1 MAKSRPMKSADV
13 PAYNSPSNSERS
25 HVVAPDFYEKNKHGD
40 HKVRKSQG
48 KAKRISNTGT
58 LFVLG
63 EHRR

>member
-13 PAYNSPSNSERS
+13 PAYNSPSNGERS
-25 HVVAPDFYEKNKHGD
+25 HVVAPDYYEKNKHGD
-40 HKVRKSQG
+40 YELCKSQG
-48 KAKRISNTGT
+48 KAKRIGNTGT